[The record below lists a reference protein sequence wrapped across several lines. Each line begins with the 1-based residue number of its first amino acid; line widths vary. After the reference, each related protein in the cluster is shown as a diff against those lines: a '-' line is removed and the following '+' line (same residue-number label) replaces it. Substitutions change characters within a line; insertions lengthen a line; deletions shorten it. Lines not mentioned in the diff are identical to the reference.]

1 LGITIL
7 HGGKEVNK
15 RQSVLHGLKPA
26 IMGLLLMAL
35 VYAGAAGARAFGA
48 GNKIE
53 FLAIAGLGVAW
64 LVALAGTFLLRKTR
78 PEFEYAFF
86 TSIVSIVA
94 LITQGGMGAK
104 NYLNNMQEQSFIQI
118 DVMLFGYIAL
128 LGMVVLYRLLMKGIA
143 GLIADKHEG
152 KAGLDWKP
160 SWIIGLVLIFAGTLF
175 LPVATMFAG
184 TVKLILS
191 AAVILLMIIV
201 EIYLCMYITRSGKKF
216 QKKR

>member
-1 LGITIL
+1 M
-7 HGGKEVNK
+7 NK
-15 RQSVLHGLKPA
+15 RQSVLHGLKPT
-26 IMGLLLMAL
+26 IIGLLLMAV
-35 VYAGAAGARAFGA
+35 VYAGAAGARVFGA
-48 GNKIE
+48 SNKIE

-64 LVALAGTFLLRKTR
+64 LAALAGTFLLRKTR

-94 LITQGGMGAK
+94 LVTQGGMGAK

-128 LGMVVLYRLLMKGIA
+128 LGMVILYRLLMQGMA
-143 GLIADKHEG
+143 GLMADKH
-152 KAGLDWKP
+152 AGEAGSDWK
-160 SWIIGLVLIFAGTLF
+160 STWITGLVLIFAGTLF

-191 AAVILLMIIV
+191 AVVILVIIIV
-201 EIYLCMYITRSGKKF
+201 EIYLCTYITRSGNKL

>member
-1 LGITIL
+1 M
-7 HGGKEVNK
+7 NK
-15 RQSVLHGLKPA
+15 QKSVLHGLKPV
-26 IMGLLLMAL
+26 IIGLLLMAV
-35 VYAGAAGARAFGA
+35 VYAGAAGARVFGA
-48 GNKIE
+48 SNKIE

-64 LVALAGTFLLRKTR
+64 LAALAGTFLLRKTR

-94 LITQGGMGAK
+94 LVTQGGMGVK

-128 LGMVVLYRLLMKGIA
+128 LGMVILYRLLMQGIA
-143 GLIADKHEG
+143 GLMADKH
-152 KAGLDWKP
+152 AGAGSDWK
-160 SWIIGLVLIFAGTLF
+160 STWIIGLVLIFAGTLF

-191 AAVILLMIIV
+191 AVVILAIIIV
-201 EIYLCMYITRSGKKF
+201 EIYLCMYITRSGNKL